1 MHSTIVNEQTSIIEA
16 NWDLYKSQIIFIILD
31 NLVLY
36 NKVGYVITTLSSTS
50 IFKSYT
56 EILTAEGYERR
67 ELDNANTIRITLQQK
82 KVGSNPP
89 TMLHKY
95 S

>member
-36 NKVGYVITTLSSTS
+36 NKVGHIITAF
-50 IFKSYT
+50 I
-56 EILTAEGYERR
+56 I
-67 ELDNANTIRITLQQK
+67 N
-82 KVGSNPP
+82 
-89 TMLHKY
+89 KY
-95 S
+95 L